1 MQVHRHGCFSVSV
14 NFVFVSPD
22 GSACPESFWSARA
35 RSVPFT
41 LADQVVTGDDYRKL
55 IRRRKA
61 SQEKMTMCTPGLTAP
76 LAARVKSPFSV
87 RRTGKKSTD
96 DVSAAFVVCGVTLPQ
111 PVSSPF
117 LNPGAVWVRGRSDR
131 HSPITCRNFTA
142 LYVAVGIPVTGY
154 PPHRSRRARFTHR
167 APASGVWR

>member
-1 MQVHRHGCFSVSV
+1 GRFSVSV

-41 LADQVVTGDDYRKL
+41 LAVQVVTGDDYRKL

-76 LAARVKSPFSV
+76 LAARVKLPFSV
-87 RRTGKKSTD
+87 REDGEKK
-96 DVSAAFVVCGVTLPQ
+96 
-111 PVSSPF
+111 
-117 LNPGAVWVRGRSDR
+117 
-131 HSPITCRNFTA
+131 H
-142 LYVAVGIPVTGY
+142 
-154 PPHRSRRARFTHR
+154 
-167 APASGVWR
+167 

>member
-76 LAARVKSPFSV
+76 LAARVKLPFSV
-87 RRTGKKSTD
+87 REDG
-96 DVSAAFVVCGVTLPQ
+96 
-111 PVSSPF
+111 
-117 LNPGAVWVRGRSDR
+117 
-131 HSPITCRNFTA
+131 
-142 LYVAVGIPVTGY
+142 
-154 PPHRSRRARFTHR
+154 
-167 APASGVWR
+167 

>member
-1 MQVHRHGCFSVSV
+1 VHRHGCFSVSV

-41 LADQVVTGDDYRKL
+41 LAVQVVTGDDYRKL

-76 LAARVKSPFSV
+76 LAA
-87 RRTGKKSTD
+87 
-96 DVSAAFVVCGVTLPQ
+96 AAKAVT
-111 PVSSPF
+111 SF
-117 LNPGAVWVRGRSDR
+117 
-131 HSPITCRNFTA
+131 FT
-142 LYVAVGIPVTGY
+142 
-154 PPHRSRRARFTHR
+154 
-167 APASGVWR
+167 